1 MLINQGNGVFPKTA
15 ILPTWQRQG
24 QHISPIDFDLDG
36 KTDFIV
42 LNGFGG
48 FEGSVQLIKFPCKT
62 LPDSCY
68 GIRVR
73 PVTMNPTAAL
83 PDRRRQWRTSAEIP
97 HSYDSWSRT
106 IEIRHRGN
114 LL

>member
-15 ILPTWQRQG
+15 IPPTWQTQG

-62 LPDSCY
+62 LTLPDSCY
-68 GIRVR
+68 GIRGSTCNHEPDR
-73 PVTMNPTAAL
+73 GFAGQEASMAHFRRNPTHL
-83 PDRRRQWRTSAEIP
+83 RKLEWD
-97 HSYDSWSRT
+97 H
-106 IEIRHRGN
+106 
-114 LL
+114 